1 MPSFTPASVL
11 TLIRTR
17 SSRGTA
23 PGLSGWTEALLLP
36 LAEDP
41 VLLPALTV
49 FLEDI
54 ACGRLD
60 ESARIRLISC
70 RLLPARKKDDGVRPI
85 AISEV
90 FLRLA
95 SSLSLRLLP
104 PGMLS
109 RLLAPLQLGL
119 GSAAGAE
126 AIIHKVQALLESRAD
141 HVLLSLDFVN
151 GFNSMFRH
159 TMLARLYDLPELSD
173 LWRLADFCYGA
184 PSPLHLF
191 GREGPV
197 TTLISQRGARQGCVL
212 GTLLFCL
219 GLQPALEAAA
229 RGLTK
234 LSVSAYVDDV
244 VAVGPIDQA
253 ATFFDRLSSLSL
265 RTWASRFPY
274 PSPLCC
280 GPRPSPRLAPS
291 APGPPPTPFPFSSA
305 QRLFWALLL
314 ALIPR
319 AGSGS
324 LLSVFAH
331 TSPSSRLFVIPS
343 SPLKPPSSSYG
354 SVLSPVS
361 FSLAGPYLPV
371 SLLLR
376 APPSTSSLFARPPPS
391 CGWTLSQ
398 YPVKC
403 AFRCPCRCVSEAWDF
418 VLWLLLPPPPSSA
431 LSPPPLPTCS
441 LRISRPRPLSLQI
454 SSMPSRWFASSPV

>member
-1 MPSFTPASVL
+1 VRDRSPRLSHNVGPGRDASWALCCSVWASSPRLKPPREASPNYPSLL
-11 TLIRTR
+11 TLMT
-17 SSRGTA
+17 S
-23 PGLSGWTEALLLP
+23 WLL
-36 LAEDP
+36 DP
-41 VLLPALTV
+41 
-49 FLEDI
+49 
-54 ACGRLD
+54 
-60 ESARIRLISC
+60 
-70 RLLPARKKDDGVRPI
+70 
-85 AISEV
+85 
-90 FLRLA
+90 
-95 SSLSLRLLP
+95 
-104 PGMLS
+104 
-109 RLLAPLQLGL
+109 
-119 GSAAGAE
+119 
-126 AIIHKVQALLESRAD
+126 
-141 HVLLSLDFVN
+141 
-151 GFNSMFRH
+151 
-159 TMLARLYDLPELSD
+159 
-173 LWRLADFCYGA
+173 
-184 PSPLHLF
+184 
-191 GREGPV
+191 
-197 TTLISQRGARQGCVL
+197 
-212 GTLLFCL
+212 
-219 GLQPALEAAA
+219 
-229 RGLTK
+229 LTK
-234 LSVSAYVDDV
+234 PLPFSTAS
-244 VAVGPIDQA
+244 P
-253 ATFFDRLSSLSL
+253 LSL

-324 LLSVFAH
+324 LLSVFAR

-361 FSLAGPYLPV
+361 FSPAGPYLPV

-403 AFRCPCRCVSEAWDF
+403 AFRCPSRCVSEAWDF